1 MAKVTDEYVRR
12 AFLARFAR
20 MGRESQEAVIEA
32 METIRDG
39 TNLTDEGLDRPVVA
53 RAFDT
58 PSLLEGQT
66 MAFSVSERTPGAAT
80 ILGESTN
87 EAREM

>member
-1 MAKVTDEYVRR
+1 MAKISETYIRQ

-39 TNLTDEGLDRPVVA
+39 TNLTEEYPPVNGLFP
-53 RAFDT
+53 
-58 PSLLEGQT
+58 
-66 MAFSVSERTPGAAT
+66 ERTPGAAT
-80 ILGESTN
+80 ILGGES
-87 EAREM
+87 E